1 MLDKIMQKH
10 SLDIAYFSMA
20 IYLSLII
27 LHSWELVDII
37 YLCII
42 TFYYIRIKI
51 HRRHTRYL
59 I

>member
-10 SLDIAYFSMA
+10 SLDIAYFSVA
-20 IYLSLII
+20 IYLLLII
-27 LHSWELVDII
+27 LHSGELVDIA
-37 YLCII
+37 YLCTL
-42 TFYYIRIKI
+42 TFYYVRIKI